1 MDINI
6 NKQNFDRLVDS
17 LTRKER
23 LLIATELCVASDSRL
38 SSPLIPGALI
48 SEIVKVRTRILVKR
62 KVSTWSLWKLWVFA
76 MKPEGDLKN
85 WRMTTNQCYR
95 LRPRQR
101 SVTGNLY
108 RTRPRTSQR
117 RSMRPRIYDCNGNV
131 VPRRWL
137 DRFAPNIKTQ
147 ADWDLNSVI
156 KNPGRSRY

>member
-108 RTRPRTSQR
+108 RK
-117 RSMRPRIYDCNGNV
+117 D
-131 VPRRWL
+131 L
-137 DRFAPNIKTQ
+137 APVNDEACDQEYMTAMAMLCHDVGWI
-147 ADWDLNSVI
+147 DLL
-156 KNPGRSRY
+156 PT